1 MSGGVFEEVV
11 RNFGVPLTPTAVS
24 LGPLISFCIVGFL
37 AYVIIKGQRRYEL
50 LRMET
55 EALIRRYVIFRGKR
69 HTSLGKVQA
78 QKGTNK
84 KILKSISRSWYR
96 FEEYHGEQCSL
107 LEKNYRGMKR
117 GFILGCV
124 LLVLNTVREGMIGMV
139 ATETL
144 AGFLFGVL
152 QTLPSYLLAVV
163 GMVLLSIQHGEVYG
177 THLDPPLEDVFTD
190 FDREDPRLSEEF
202 DPLEGEG
209 EKD

>member
-1 MSGGVFEEVV
+1 MNGGIFEEVV
-11 RNFGVPLTPTAVS
+11 RDLSTFSAMG
-24 LGPLISFCIVGFL
+24 LGPLISLCIVGFL

-84 KILKSISRSWYR
+84 TILKSISRSWYR
-96 FEEYHGEQCSL
+96 FKEYHAKQCSF

-117 GFILGCV
+117 GFIIGFV
-124 LLVLNTVREGMIGMV
+124 LAFLNSVREGAVTLVI
-139 ATETL
+139 TETL
-144 AGFLFGVL
+144 AGFLYGVL
-152 QTLPSYLLAVV
+152 QTLPQYLLIVV
-163 GMVLLSIQHGEVYG
+163 GLVLLSIQHEEVYG
-177 THLDPPLEDVFTD
+177 THLDPPLEDIFAD

-202 DPLEGEG
+202 DPLEEEE
-209 EKD
+209 EKGD